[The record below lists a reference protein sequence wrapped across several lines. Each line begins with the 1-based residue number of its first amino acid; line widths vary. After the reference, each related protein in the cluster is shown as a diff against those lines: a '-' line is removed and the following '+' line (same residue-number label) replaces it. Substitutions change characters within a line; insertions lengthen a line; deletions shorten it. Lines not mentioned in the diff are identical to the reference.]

1 MISKRFDTITKKLRR
16 SYKYVGEDKI
26 INQPNGENLNIS
38 DNDKKVDIPFI
49 SLISEFEKAL
59 GHTDL
64 LINRLL
70 KKDYKIAAS
79 IKTRAE
85 RTAILHFKASS
96 FEKTKAVFS
105 KLKVHKV
112 IVTLQG
118 ESRRVSPNFFNTK
131 EEIDLFL
138 RFL

>member
-38 DNDKKVDIPFI
+38 DNDKKVDTPFI
-49 SLISEFEKAL
+49 SSISEFEKAL

-70 KKDYKIAAS
+70 KKYYK
-79 IKTRAE
+79 
-85 RTAILHFKASS
+85 
-96 FEKTKAVFS
+96 
-105 KLKVHKV
+105 
-112 IVTLQG
+112 
-118 ESRRVSPNFFNTK
+118 
-131 EEIDLFL
+131 
-138 RFL
+138 